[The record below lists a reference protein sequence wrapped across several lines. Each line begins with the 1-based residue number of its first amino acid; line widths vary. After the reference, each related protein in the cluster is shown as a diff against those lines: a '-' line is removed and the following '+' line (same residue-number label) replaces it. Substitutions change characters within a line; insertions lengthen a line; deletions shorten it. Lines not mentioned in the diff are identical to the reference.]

1 MDKWM
6 VRRKYMVEAIS
17 RYSKEYVK
25 PCSIYSRTFDTYS
38 YSTWAL
44 RELRTYILDHRNR
57 EPVELLR
64 EFIDKMDK
72 ASTMYK
78 DADTGYCFSV
88 AKDTA
93 EYVYDMMVLGSCLV
107 K

>member
-25 PCSIYSRTFDTYS
+25 PISYYSVTFDTYV

-44 RELRTYILDHRNR
+44 RELRTYILDHRSR
-57 EPVELLR
+57 EPVELLQ

-72 ASTMYK
+72 ASTSYG
-78 DADTGYCFSV
+78 AETGYCFSV

-93 EYVYDMMVLGSCLV
+93 EYVYDMMVISACLV